1 MATLPPEPSFAA
13 PFAPPE
19 SLLIRRTVSRRDLER
34 ARAAAG
40 IIRDAMRA
48 DGMALVAR
56 SSRDTARGVVI
67 DLIFAPRA

>member
-1 MATLPPEPSFAA
+1 MATLPPEPSFTA

-19 SLLIRRTVSRRDLER
+19 SLLIHRTVAGRDLEQ
-34 ARAAAG
+34 ARTAAAVV
-40 IIRDAMRA
+40 RDEMRA

-67 DLIFAPRA
+67 DLVFARRL